1 MNNQT
6 ETNQQCGQCNDNIHR
21 KESVTA
27 RDKRV
32 KQAMWADNKFWLGI
46 TLKFKILDVPN
57 FSFYILVLRHHKKLS
72 IRSKEIGP
80 GQIR

>member
-46 TLKFKILDVPN
+46 TLKFKIRDIPIQFQLFCYNGDPMKVP
-57 FSFYILVLRHHKKLS
+57 
-72 IRSKEIGP
+72 SK
-80 GQIR
+80 